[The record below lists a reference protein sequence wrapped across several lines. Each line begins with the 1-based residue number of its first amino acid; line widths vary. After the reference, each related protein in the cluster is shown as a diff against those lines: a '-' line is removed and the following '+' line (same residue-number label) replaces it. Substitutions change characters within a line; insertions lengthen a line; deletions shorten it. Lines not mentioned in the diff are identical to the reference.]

1 MSNGQN
7 MIASDEGVVGDYAY
21 SSASTSPPASM
32 NSLSNTAGKHFG
44 MDDVGDK
51 DWCQNNVNSNSNDV
65 PDDLSSQ
72 DDIPEIEL
80 IIRVSLITISIN
92 EVG

>member
-21 SSASTSPPASM
+21 SSASTSPLASM
-32 NSLSNTAGKHFG
+32 NSLSGNTGKHGFG

-80 IIRVSLITISIN
+80 IIRVNFIL
-92 EVG
+92 